1 MEDRFPNPKFLLISF
16 PFNSSC
22 LFIPTFIPTHL
33 HQLCVV
39 CVHSTPTPQCRH
51 LPAHPVACCTQRPHD
66 VIRRHTDVATPSRG
80 RSQGGRAVGGE
91 ARRLFDQRAEAWPS
105 VLFRYQVFDVSPTER
120 EVWVRRCRVLN
131 MHSTKNQRSAA
142 GSSLGRRGKIAGA
155 DKSLSEDWYQIK
167 SGLSC
172 LCPPPV

>member
-33 HQLCVV
+33 YQLCV
-39 CVHSTPTPQCRH
+39 CVHSTPTPQCCH
-51 LPAHPVACCTQRPHD
+51 LAAHPVACCTHRPHD

-105 VLFRYQVFDVSPTER
+105 VLFRYQVFDVS
-120 EVWVRRCRVLN
+120 
-131 MHSTKNQRSAA
+131 
-142 GSSLGRRGKIAGA
+142 GSLGTTLPGIKHAL
-155 DKSLSEDWYQIK
+155 DKEPALGRWQFSWPKGENSR
-167 SGLSC
+167 SR
-172 LCPPPV
+172 